1 MTTLYKTLILL
12 IYTIIMI
19 TVATTLF
26 TNYNEL
32 TFWMLSFVTIM
43 FITWL
48 LVVIIYICDMFSN

>member
-1 MTTLYKTLILL
+1 MTTLYKILILL

-32 TFWMLSFVTIM
+32 TFWMLSFVIIM